1 MLINET
7 IQNYSFYFETA
18 KKIPQETQN
27 QNIEEESEILLVL
40 FQGVKKQTAALGMLV
55 WLGSD
60 FWGLLRR

>member
-7 IQNYSFYFETA
+7 IQNYSFYFKTA

>member
-7 IQNYSFYFETA
+7 MQNYSFYFETA

-60 FWGLLRR
+60 FWCLLRR